1 MNEYLSLTSS
11 VLLVPRRPG
20 LRAGEDNVVEILLR
34 VQESGLAVPTDTT
47 LAGRHSLRVAIAN
60 HRTRRADL
68 DLLIDE
74 VLRLGRTLA

>member
-1 MNEYLSLTSS
+1 
-11 VLLVPRRPG
+11 
-20 LRAGEDNVVEILLR
+20 
-34 VQESGLAVPTDTT
+34 
-47 LAGRHSLRVAIAN
+47 VAIAN